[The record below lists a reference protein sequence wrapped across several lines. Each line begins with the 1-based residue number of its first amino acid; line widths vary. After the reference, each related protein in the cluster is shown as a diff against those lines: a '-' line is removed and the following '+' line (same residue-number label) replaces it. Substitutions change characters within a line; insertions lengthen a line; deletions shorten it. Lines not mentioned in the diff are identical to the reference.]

1 MNVLTILLANSMDF
15 GFTVAIVGFSIV
27 LFSLTLLVFVFT
39 RLPKLIN
46 MNVKKWRNKKN
57 KDTKED
63 VAEDDYMEGN
73 VTAAISLAIH
83 MYFNELHDEESN
95 IVTIKKVR
103 KAYSPWSS
111 KIYSVNQNWP
121 KQQKKHKQ

>member
-1 MNVLTILLANSMDF
+1 MDPLFIVLASSVQF
-15 GFTVAIVGFSIV
+15 GLTVAIVGFFIV
-27 LFSLTLLVFVFT
+27 FFSLTILVLVFL

-46 MNVKKWRNKKN
+46 MKFNRRKLRIGKK
-57 KDTKED
+57 DKEEEVTQND
-63 VAEDDYMEGN
+63 FVVEGN
-73 VTAAISLAIH
+73 VTAAISLALH

-95 IVTIKKVR
+95 VVTIKKVR

-121 KQQKKHKQ
+121 R

>member
-1 MNVLTILLANSMDF
+1 MNTLLILLSSSFDF
-15 GFTVAIVGFSIV
+15 GITVAIVGFSIV
-27 LFSLTLLVFVFT
+27 IFSLTLLVFVFS

-46 MNVKKWRNKKN
+46 FNLKKWLNRNKN
-57 KDTKED
+57 ISHNEIPED
-63 VAEDDYMEGN
+63 HYIIEGN

-121 KQQKKHKQ
+121 KQ

>member
-1 MNVLTILLANSMDF
+1 MNTLLILLASSYDF
-15 GFTVAIVGFSIV
+15 GITVAIVGFSIV
-27 LFSLTLLVFVFT
+27 LFSLTLLVFVFSK
-39 RLPKLIN
+39 LPKLIN
-46 MNVKKWRNKKN
+46 FNLKKWRNKNKN
-57 KDTKED
+57 IKQDEITED
-63 VAEDDYMEGN
+63 HYIIEGN

-111 KIYSVNQNWP
+111 KIYSVNHNWP
-121 KQQKKHKQ
+121 K

>member
-1 MNVLTILLANSMDF
+1 MNTLFILLTNSFDF
-15 GFTVAIVGFSIV
+15 ALTVAIVGFSIV
-27 LFSLTLLVFVFT
+27 LFSLTLLVFVFS

-46 MNVKKWRNKKN
+46 FNLKKWRNRNKN
-57 KDTKED
+57 ISHDEIPED
-63 VAEDDYMEGN
+63 HYIIEGN

-83 MYFNELHDEESN
+83 LYFNELHDEESN

-121 KQQKKHKQ
+121 Q

>member
-1 MNVLTILLANSMDF
+1 MNTLFIVLAGTIQF
-15 GFTVAIVGFSIV
+15 GLTVAIVGFLIV
-27 LFSLTLLVFVFT
+27 FFSLTILVIVFT

-46 MNVKKWRNKKN
+46 MKFNRKKQNRKKN
-57 KDTKED
+57 IDEKEFTQ
-63 VAEDDYMEGN
+63 DDFVVEGN
-73 VTAAISLAIH
+73 VTAAISLALH

-95 IVTIKKVR
+95 VVTIKKVR

-121 KQQKKHKQ
+121 R